1 MSRSQEERFD
11 HVVVGAGLSGLIT
24 FEKLS
29 GSKVILEATDILGGR
44 FSSGLHVMKEAAA
57 EGSKYLKIVETL
69 KPIKIRWDRSWVEP
83 QGVDWGDAGWKG
95 VSLSTWEHYFSTD
108 LCRVE
113 FNSDAVAELRAS
125 DSLRIFEP
133 VVELGL
139 GEGEGAWVLKGPKS
153 CITTSQVHWCA
164 GLMAFQ
170 NAVGKHASQKFLG
183 ENTLPSQSDKDF
195 RGGFA
200 INWTIPN
207 SGFAGKT
214 ELDPEVAAGG
224 LFGIPV
230 KHGGAYLLMILHLS
244 ILKSEIEI
252 KTLTYAHEDVLRD
265 PKESLSLQKSLKRG
279 LKMLFVDQNA
289 VDMHA
294 TSEKLIVDQRL
305 LGASRG
311 LTWLLAPQ
319 PDIGLHFAGEE
330 ALFDRTPNNP
340 MGLSRAAESVESA
353 V

>member
-1 MSRSQEERFD
+1 MSESQAERFD

-29 GSKVILEATDILGGR
+29 GSKVILEATDVLGGR
-44 FSSGLHVMKEAAA
+44 FSSGLHIMKQAAA
-57 EGSKYLKIVETL
+57 TGSKYLKIVENL
-69 KPIKIRWDRSWVEP
+69 NPIKIRWDRAWVDP
-83 QGVDWGDAGWKG
+83 QDVNWQDAGWKG
-95 VSLSTWEHYFSTD
+95 VSLSTWEHYFSPE

-113 FNSDAVAELRAS
+113 FNPESVLELKGQ
-125 DSLRIFEP
+125 DHLRVFDP
-133 VVELGL
+133 VVELSV

-153 CITTSQVHWCA
+153 CITTSEVHWCA
-164 GLMAFQ
+164 GLTAFQ
-170 NAVGKHASQKFLG
+170 NAVGKHASQKFMG
-183 ENTLPSQSDKDF
+183 ENVLPSESDKDF

-207 SGFAGKT
+207 SGFEGKT
-214 ELDPEVAAGG
+214 ELCPELASGG

-230 KHGGAYLLMILHLS
+230 KHGGAYLLMLLHLS
-244 ILKSEIEI
+244 VLNSEIEI

-279 LKMLFVDQNA
+279 LKMLFLDQNA
-289 VDMHA
+289 LDMQA

-311 LTWLLAPQ
+311 LTWLLASQ
-319 PDIGLHFAGEE
+319 PSIGLYFAGEE
-330 ALFDRTPNNP
+330 ALIESVDTNP
-340 MGLSRAAESVESA
+340 MGLSRAAESVL
-353 V
+353 

>member
-1 MSRSQEERFD
+1 MSSLPSEKFD
-11 HVVVGAGLSGLIT
+11 HVVVGAGLSGLIA
-24 FEKLS
+24 FEQLS
-29 GSKVILEATDILGGR
+29 GSKVLLEATDILGGR
-44 FSSGLHVMKEAAA
+44 FSSGLHVMNQNAA
-57 EGSKYLKIVETL
+57 EASNYLRIVESL
-69 KPIKIRWDRSWVEP
+69 APIKIRWDRVWVEP
-83 QGVDWGDAGWKG
+83 AQVPWSDSSWNGVY
-95 VSLSTWEHYFSTD
+95 LSTWDHYFLND

-113 FNSDAVAELRAS
+113 INDAAVAELRAS
-125 DSLRIFEP
+125 DRLRTFEP
-133 VVELGL
+133 VVELGV

-153 CITTSQVHWCA
+153 CITALQVHWCA
-164 GLMAFQ
+164 GLTAFQ

-183 ENTLPSQSDKDF
+183 ENILPSESDKDF

-214 ELDPEVAAGG
+214 ELVPEVASGG
-224 LFGIPV
+224 IFGIPV
-230 KHGGAYLLMILHLS
+230 KHGGSYLLMILHLS
-244 ILKSEIEI
+244 VLKTEIEI

-319 PDIGLHFAGEE
+319 PDIGLQFGGEE
-330 ALFDRTPNNP
+330 ALFDRTEANP
-340 MGLSRAAESVESA
+340 MGLRRAAESVI
-353 V
+353 